1 VLTIEA
7 DFSWPQSFH
16 HLHRLSIPLDQAGTT
31 FVPTPSKMVST
42 KTLQEHPPA
51 ESFLSQIVTEALSA
65 KKIEIDNAAAKAL
78 KVISHNIQGPCR
90 ERAWEDLTSY
100 SPWTGEVGGSFGK
113 R

>member
-1 VLTIEA
+1 
-7 DFSWPQSFH
+7 
-16 HLHRLSIPLDQAGTT
+16 
-31 FVPTPSKMVST
+31 MVST

-78 KVISHNIQGPCR
+78 KVISHNIDFGSILTKNLGKSRIQGPCR